1 MNVVFCRNGHY
12 IASYNR
18 TAQSMVQALHMKVAE
33 DRDDSPHKEK
43 FCGVCGASNLLACEH
58 CHSLIKSLT
67 DRGGKP
73 GYCITCGKPYPWTEA
88 TLTAAKEYTQEL
100 EELTAEDKAALI
112 ATFDDLVA
120 DTPRTELAAHRFKKL
135 IRKSGPV
142 AGEFLRKMIVDIA
155 SETAVKLLKP

>member
-1 MNVVFCRNGHY
+1 MSEIVAIYCRNGHY
-12 IASYNR
+12 VGGISVYGYPGHTPVKTNSD
-18 TAQSMVQALHMKVAE
+18 QS
-33 DRDDSPHKEK
+33 
-43 FCGVCGASNLLACEH
+43 FCKGCGAPTINACTSCKEVILL
-58 CHSLIKSLT
+58 SS
-67 DRGGKP
+67 DQPR
-73 GYCITCGKPYPWTEA
+73 YCGACGKPYPWTEA